1 MDWVQFKEQIEK
13 DAYKMNEKKML
24 SGTINSDHTH
34 FFNTQLFMLSSN
46 ISTRQRDVETIY
58 GPGFFLQCQYKH
70 KTLRKSWSV
79 NGCYLSS
86 YTKGTIT
93 FGAIFGI

>member
-1 MDWVQFKEQIEK
+1 
-13 DAYKMNEKKML
+13 MNEKKML

-58 GPGFFLQCQYKH
+58 GPGFF
-70 KTLRKSWSV
+70 TVSV
-79 NGCYLSS
+79 QTQN
-86 YTKGTIT
+86 T
-93 FGAIFGI
+93 